1 MRVRVIAIIN
11 QKGGCGKTTSAIN
24 LAGYFARTGQRTLL
38 VDLDPQAHCAAG
50 LAIPEQRIDVQIGD
64 AMASPEG
71 EADLQRLLWRVTRN
85 LDLAPSTVRLAAL
98 ESARGGLA
106 GAPGAER
113 RLERVLSRMA
123 DRYDIAVIDC
133 GPAIGVLTFNALVAA
148 TEVLIPVETGFF
160 ALQGAAKQASTIKA
174 LGKRLGATPVHR
186 LAAVMHAAENPLARD
201 VLAELRRRF
210 PDQVAPV
217 VIRLDPRLREAVS
230 FGQPVM
236 EYAPTSDGAQDYAA
250 LGQWLLDHPPSP
262 RPEHGAAPA
271 DTPAT
276 GGPSEVRVV
285 PTAASALLGEARA
298 LAATAARPSERAEPD
313 SPGMVPVVS
322 TGGVISRAAAPRAE
336 VKPFPPAPSPAPGAR
351 PAPAGALTEAEPS
364 LRRNGQRQAEEQ
376 EPDLGQAISA
386 LIHQRTEELA
396 RRVAAL
402 TATPSTLAAPTPD
415 ALGAAHTATA
425 GGASSGTLVLVSDD
439 PAAASAQ
446 AAVPA
451 TLFGARVTARGVLF
465 VQPMD
470 AGTAVS
476 VAGSFNGWSADAT
489 PLRPDPHT
497 GVRQAF
503 VAVPA
508 GRHEYRLVIDGVW
521 AADPFNPHQAD
532 NPFGDRNSV
541 LDVG

>member
-1 MRVRVIAIIN
+1 MRVIAIIN

-24 LAGYFARTGQRTLL
+24 LAGYFARSGQRTLL

-64 AMASPEG
+64 AMASPAG

-106 GAPGAER
+106 GAAGAER
-113 RLERVLSRMA
+113 RLERVLSRVA
-123 DRYDIAVIDC
+123 DRYEIAVIDC

-262 RPEHGAAPA
+262 RPEQAAANA
-271 DTPAT
+271 DTPAP
-276 GGPSEVRVV
+276 GGAGEVRVV
-285 PTAASALLGEARA
+285 AAGASALLGEAQGHARA
-298 LAATAARPSERAEPD
+298 QPSRPSERDE
-313 SPGMVPVVS
+313 SRGMVPVVS
-322 TGGVISRAAAPRAE
+322 TGGVVTRAAAPGGE
-336 VKPFPPAPSPAPGAR
+336 IKPFPPAPSVDGPTAGVIGSR
-351 PAPAGALTEAEPS
+351 PATIVTEEA
-364 LRRNGQRQAEEQ
+364 NHTQDI
-376 EPDLGQAISA
+376 DLGQAISA
-386 LIHQRTEELA
+386 LIHERTEGLA

-402 TATPSTLAAPTPD
+402 TATPGTQ
-415 ALGAAHTATA
+415 GVATA
-425 GGASSGTLVLVSDD
+425 VPEARASGGTLVLVEEEPA
-439 PAAASAQ
+439 PAANGGTQAS
-446 AAVPA
+446 VPA
-451 TLFGARVTARGVLF
+451 SLFGARVTSRGVLF

-476 VAGSFNGWSADAT
+476 VAGTFNGWSADAH

-521 AADPFNPHQAD
+521 TADPFNPDQVG

-541 LDVG
+541 LHVG